1 MSANPLRTLLLVL
14 VVAGFGTM
22 AVGTSQ
28 FDSYVTHAAS
38 EFVASSIDTASNGE
52 HYTARE
58 PHGVWSFEFE

>member
-22 AVGTSQ
+22 ALGTSQ

-38 EFVASSIDTASNGE
+38 EFVASTGD
-52 HYTARE
+52 HYTSNE

>member
-1 MSANPLRTLLLVL
+1 MSANPLRTFLLVL

-38 EFVASSIDTASNGE
+38 EFVASGIDSGSTGD

-58 PHGVWSFEFE
+58 PQGMWSFEFE